1 MTNTQS
7 TQLYMRDFAYT
18 DSRSIHAHIKGTSLR
33 ANTYR
38 AVEAVCGFL
47 GRADARDSTF
57 KKVGFEM
64 LLAISDITFCAA
76 VSLIVFG

>member
-7 TQLYMRDFAYT
+7 THLFMRDFAHT
-18 DSRSIHAHIKGTSLR
+18 DSRSVHAHIKGKSLR

-47 GRADARDSTF
+47 GRAEATDSTF
-57 KKVGFEM
+57 KKV
-64 LLAISDITFCAA
+64 
-76 VSLIVFG
+76 VRFGQRQMGKVAFVEKVG